1 MVTMLLKKTY
11 YGFKLHAMVTFDS
24 FITNITV
31 IPAHI
36 DDHEAL
42 WEISSHNPQV
52 MVLADKGY
60 IGDKLSEMLETQ
72 SEMKLM
78 ALKRGNSKIPYPKDI
93 RDWISKHRG

>member
-36 DDHEAL
+36 DNHEAL
-42 WEISSHNPQV
+42 
-52 MVLADKGY
+52 
-60 IGDKLSEMLETQ
+60 
-72 SEMKLM
+72 
-78 ALKRGNSKIPYPKDI
+78 
-93 RDWISKHRG
+93 